1 MADAP
6 FQSLTIVGFGLI
18 GASLAAALRQR
29 DAKVRVVAADLPSV
43 LTNKSVLALSDE
55 QCDATD
61 IKALTT
67 VMRQTELTVLA
78 APVRTIED
86 LLPHALAASP
96 MVTDCGSTK
105 RTIVNRAKRLLGD
118 ASLNAHA
125 TPGAFVPGHPMA
137 GLPSGGAD
145 MATPSLFEQRRWILC
160 PEGVSPQAL
169 GRVRRLVEFVGA
181 SCVEMDANEHD
192 HAVAVT
198 SHVPQ
203 LFASILAVY
212 ANRMGAEVA
221 AGPGFM
227 SATRVAGGNLAMWR
241 DIFSSNAD
249 AVSDVI
255 LDLAEELERL
265 GRSLAQGELEP
276 IAEVLKT
283 ARELRAK
290 GGSSGN

>member
-18 GASLAAALRQR
+18 GASLAAAVRQR
-29 DAKVRVVAADLPSV
+29 DAKVRVIAADLPSV
-43 LTNKSVLALSDE
+43 LTHQAVIALSDE
-55 QCDATD
+55 RCDATD
-61 IKALTT
+61 MTALTKA
-67 VMRQTELTVLA
+67 MSQTELTVLA
-78 APVRTIED
+78 APVRTIES
-86 LLPHALAASP
+86 LLPHALAASRV
-96 MVTDCGSTK
+96 VTDCGSTK
-105 RTIVNRAKRLLGD
+105 RTIVNRARQLVSD
-118 ASLNAHA
+118 AKAYPSASVG
-125 TPGAFVPGHPMA
+125 TFVPGHPMA
-137 GLPSGGAD
+137 GLPSGGAEH
-145 MATPSLFEQRRWILC
+145 ATPSLFEQRRWILC
-160 PEGVSPQAL
+160 PEGISPPAVE
-169 GRVRRLVEFVGA
+169 RVRSLVEFVGA
-181 SCVEMDANEHD
+181 TCVEMDADEHD

-203 LFASILAVY
+203 LFASVLAVY
-212 ANRMGAEVA
+212 ANRMNAEVA

-255 LDLAEELERL
+255 LDLAADLERL

-283 ARELRAK
+283 ARELRSKADT
-290 GGSSGN
+290 